1 VSGHGFSH
9 AERTKRGKR
18 ASAPEASSKAF
29 GESEQQETVMK
40 KSIMIAC
47 TLLALSG
54 LAAAQSNGQATVVS
68 GYATTGVYS
77 LPVMPLVST
86 PSMTLEP
93 TPLRLGVT
101 NTPAD
106 NATTISSEGFDLG
119 AAMSQDSYG
128 AAELK
133 SWSHPRKAAKIYTN
147 QDVTQVNDTNGL
159 VKFGNKTEHL

>member
-1 VSGHGFSH
+1 
-9 AERTKRGKR
+9 
-18 ASAPEASSKAF
+18 
-29 GESEQQETVMK
+29 MK
-40 KSIMIAC
+40 KSIIISC
-47 TLLALSG
+47 TLLVLSG
-54 LAAAQSNGQATVVS
+54 LAAAQANGQATVVS

-93 TPLRLGVT
+93 TSLQLGV
-101 NTPAD
+101 NY
-106 NATTISSEGFDLG
+106 ATAEDGTTKASESFDSG

-133 SWSHPRKAAKIYTN
+133 SWSHPRKAAKVYTN
-147 QDVTQVNDTNGL
+147 QDVAQVNDTNGL